1 MQFARPPGR
10 RTTGFVDR
18 LKGIGMT
25 TTTGRIG
32 ISENAASAIS
42 YFTFFPAALFLLVSP
57 YKNSG
62 SVRFHAWQ
70 SMLLFIAAFVVE
82 IVFGAITLLTIFLG
96 SMVLVYMLRVLS
108 LVWIVVWL
116 ICVIRAM
123 NGKRFRVPLLG
134 GIAEKLAMK

>member
-1 MQFARPPGR
+1 
-10 RTTGFVDR
+10 
-18 LKGIGMT
+18 MT
-25 TTTGRIG
+25 TTTSRIG

-62 SVRFHAWQ
+62 SVRLHAWQ

-82 IVFGAITLLTIFLG
+82 IVFGAIALLSSSL
-96 SMVLVYMLRVLS
+96 VLVYVLRVLS

-123 NGKRFRVPLLG
+123 SGKPFRVPLLG

>member
-1 MQFARPPGR
+1 
-10 RTTGFVDR
+10 
-18 LKGIGMT
+18 MT
-25 TTTGRIG
+25 TTTSRIG

-70 SMLLFIAAFVVE
+70 SMLLFIAAFVME
-82 IVFGAITLLTIFLG
+82 IVFGAIDLLNIFLG
-96 SMVLVYMLRVLS
+96 SVVLVYVLS

-123 NGKRFRVPLLG
+123 NGKRFKVPLLG
-134 GIAEKLAMK
+134 GIA

>member
-1 MQFARPPGR
+1 LI
-10 RTTGFVDR
+10 R

-25 TTTGRIG
+25 TTTSRIG

-70 SMLLFIAAFVVE
+70 SMLLFIAAFVME
-82 IVFGAITLLTIFLG
+82 IVFGAIALLTIFLG
-96 SMVLVYMLRVLS
+96 SVVLVYVLRALS

-123 NGKRFRVPLLG
+123 NGKRFKVPLLG

>member
-1 MQFARPPGR
+1 MQFARSPGS
-10 RTTGFVDR
+10 RTTGLWIR

-25 TTTGRIG
+25 TTTSPIG

-82 IVFGAITLLTIFLG
+82 IVFGAIALLTIG
-96 SMVLVYMLRVLS
+96 SVVLVYVLRVLS

>member
-1 MQFARPPGR
+1 
-10 RTTGFVDR
+10 
-18 LKGIGMT
+18 MT

-96 SMVLVYMLRVLS
+96 SMVLVYVLRVLS